1 MPEGFFIS
9 SKLRFLQFR
18 IMHLLLR
25 QIRFLV
31 QVTSGTGLLLNWLM
45 SCCNLICAE
54 LRLVSF
60 NSARCRSLL
69 KLISVRGLVISK
81 RTLVEFICILL
92 LRFRF

>member
-1 MPEGFFIS
+1 MHFF
-9 SKLRFLQFR
+9 
-18 IMHLLLR
+18 LR

-31 QVTSGTGLLLNWLM
+31 QVISGIDLLLNWVM
-45 SCCNLICAE
+45 SCCDLIYAE

-60 NSARCRSLL
+60 NNARCRSLL

-92 LRFRF
+92 LRFGF

>member
-1 MPEGFFIS
+1 
-9 SKLRFLQFR
+9 
-18 IMHLLLR
+18 
-25 QIRFLV
+25 
-31 QVTSGTGLLLNWLM
+31 
-45 SCCNLICAE
+45 LICAE

>member
-1 MPEGFFIS
+1 M
-9 SKLRFLQFR
+9 

-31 QVTSGTGLLLNWLM
+31 QVISGTGFLVNWLM

-60 NSARCRSLL
+60 NNARCRSLL
-69 KLISVRGLVISK
+69 KLISVRGPWSLVVSK
-81 RTLVEFICILL
+81 RTLVEFIYILL
-92 LRFRF
+92 LRFEF

>member
-31 QVTSGTGLLLNWLM
+31 QVTSGTGLFLNWLM
-45 SCCNLICAE
+45 SCYDLICAE

-60 NSARCRSLL
+60 NNARCRSLL
-69 KLISVRGLVISK
+69 KLISVRGLVVSM

-92 LRFRF
+92 LRFGF